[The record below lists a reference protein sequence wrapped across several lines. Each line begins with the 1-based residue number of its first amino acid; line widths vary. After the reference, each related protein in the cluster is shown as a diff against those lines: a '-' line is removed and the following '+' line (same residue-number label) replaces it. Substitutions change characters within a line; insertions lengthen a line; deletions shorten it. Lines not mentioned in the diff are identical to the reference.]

1 MKVVSQG
8 VRKKDAM
15 SLVTGKPVYTDDIA
29 PGSCLIVKL
38 LRSPHAH
45 ALVEDIDTEKAK
57 KIPGIECV
65 LTYQE
70 VPQSRFT
77 TAGQSYPEAS
87 PYDRLIL
94 DRRLRCVGDPV
105 AIVAGSD
112 EKAVNKALES
122 IKVKY
127 EVLEP
132 LIDFREAKDHRIVVH
147 PENDY
152 RTLLPV
158 GAYNQRNLC
167 ASKQFEYGNVEEEF
181 KRCAHIIEQTYR
193 TKANQQTMMETF
205 RTFTTMDAYGRLNV
219 TTSTQ
224 VPFHARRI
232 LANALQIPKSKIRVI
247 KPRIGGGFGAKQS
260 IVSELYPAVVTWM
273 TGKPAKMVYTR
284 QESFA
289 AGRPRH
295 ESEIKIRLGADENG
309 MIQAIHMDSLWNA
322 GAYGD
327 HGPTTVG
334 LSGNKS
340 MAVYGQAK
348 AYKFDYNVV
357 YTNTLSGGAFRSYG
371 AAQGFFAL
379 ESAVNELADQLGM
392 DPMIL
397 RMKNMLCEG
406 QVGNL
411 MQAYDNVES
420 LSSCQLDRCLAKVK
434 EMIGWDEK
442 FPSREMGDHKV
453 RAVGC
458 AVALQGSGIA
468 KLDLGAVEIR
478 LNDDGF
484 YTLMIGSTDMGT
496 GCDTILSQIAAEA
509 LQCDYD
515 SVIVQGVDTDLSPY
529 DKGSYASSTTYVT
542 GMAVVKTCEALKKKI
557 MAEGARL
564 LGRSA
569 DAVGFDGQKVY
580 TMTGDQSVTLKDIA
594 NNSLLGWN
602 HYLTASESHSSPIS
616 PPPFMAG
623 AVEIELDKLTGK
635 VDIVD
640 FAAAIDCGTV
650 INPNLARVQ
659 AEGGIV
665 QGIGMALFEEALFSP
680 KGRLYNDSFLKYKIP
695 TRLDVGNIR
704 VAFES
709 SYEPT
714 GPFGAKSI
722 GEVVINTSCPAIAHA
737 IHNATQAYFRE
748 LPITGEK
755 ILMGMLRKDEA

>member
-45 ALVEDIDTEKAK
+45 ALIEAIDIEKAK

-65 LTYQE
+65 LTYQD

-94 DRRLRCVGDPV
+94 DRRLRCIGDPV
-105 AIVAGSD
+105 AIVAGTD
-112 EKAVNKALES
+112 EKAVNKALEA

-127 EVLEP
+127 EVLQA
-132 LIDFREAKDHRIVVH
+132 LIDFREAKDHKILVH

-158 GAYNQRNLC
+158 GADNQRNLC
-167 ASKQFEYGNVEEEF
+167 ASKQFEYGKVEEEF

-309 MIQAIHMDSLWNA
+309 MIQAIHMDTLWNA

-340 MAVYGQAK
+340 MTVYGQAK

-357 YTNTLSGGAFRSYG
+357 YTNTLGGGAFRSYG

-392 DPMIL
+392 DPTIL
-397 RMKNMLCEG
+397 RMKNMLCAG

-411 MQAYDNVES
+411 MQAYDNVEP
-420 LSSCQLDRCLAKVK
+420 LSSCQLDRCLAKAK

-442 FPSREMGDHKV
+442 YPSREMGDHKV

-496 GCDTILSQIAAEA
+496 GCDTVLSQIAAEA

-515 SVIVQGVDTDLSPY
+515 NVIVHGVDTDLSPY
-529 DKGSYASSTTYVT
+529 DKGSYASGTTYVT

-564 LGRSA
+564 LGRPA

-580 TMTGDQSVTLKDIA
+580 TMTGDQSITLKDIA

-602 HYLTASESHSSPIS
+602 HYLTASESHSSPVS

-623 AVEIELDKLTGK
+623 AVEIEMDKLTGK
-635 VDIVD
+635 VDILD
-640 FAAAIDCGTV
+640 FAAVIDCGTV
-650 INPNLARVQ
+650 INPHLARVQ

-695 TRLDVGNIR
+695 TRLDIGNIQ

-737 IHNATQAYFRE
+737 LHNATQAYFRE

-755 ILMGMLRKDEA
+755 ILMGMLRKEEA

>member
-45 ALVEDIDTEKAK
+45 ALIEAIDIEKAK
-57 KIPGIECV
+57 KLPGIECV
-65 LTYQE
+65 LTYQD

-105 AIVAGSD
+105 AIVAGTD
-112 EKAVNKALES
+112 EKAVNKALEA

-132 LIDFREAKDHRIVVH
+132 LIDFREAKDHKILVH

-158 GAYNQRNLC
+158 GADNQRNLC
-167 ASKQFEYGNVEEEF
+167 ASKQFEYGKVEEEF

-309 MIQAIHMDSLWNA
+309 MIQAIHMDTLWNA

-340 MAVYGQAK
+340 MTIYGQAK

-357 YTNTLSGGAFRSYG
+357 YTNTLGGGAFRSYG

-397 RMKNMLCEG
+397 RMKNMLCAG

-411 MQAYDNVES
+411 MQSYDNVEP
-420 LSSCQLDRCLAKVK
+420 LSSCQLDRCLAKAK

-442 FPSREMGDHKV
+442 YPSREMGDHKV

-496 GCDTILSQIAAEA
+496 GCDTVLSQIAAEA

-515 SVIVQGVDTDLSPY
+515 NVIVHGVDTDLSPY
-529 DKGSYASSTTYVT
+529 DKGSYASGTTYVT

-564 LGRSA
+564 LGRPA

-580 TMTGDQSVTLKDIA
+580 TMTGDQSITLKDIA

-602 HYLTASESHSSPIS
+602 HYLTASESHSSPVS

-635 VDIVD
+635 VDILD
-640 FAAAIDCGTV
+640 FAAVIDCGTV
-650 INPNLARVQ
+650 INPHLARVQ

-695 TRLDVGNIR
+695 TRLDIGNIR

-737 IHNATQAYFRE
+737 LHNATQVYFRE